1 MLFIANLA
9 VELPIDVP
17 TLAFQLVLSHSVNI
31 EGKCSKYIFF
41 TMKNAANNFT
51 LSIYDHLATKHTL
64 IDLWTFLS
72 VAHITCVTALHKKK

>member
-31 EGKCSKYIFF
+31 LKV
-41 TMKNAANNFT
+41 NAANIF
-51 LSIYDHLATKHTL
+51 
-64 IDLWTFLS
+64 FLQ
-72 VAHITCVTALHKKK
+72 